1 MDKKRLRTAQAGF
14 TLVEVIVS
22 LGILAVLLIAFS
34 SLLLQGRT
42 TMADTADYDRLL
54 GDLRAVME
62 GSTIPAEILTE
73 AGAAEELVFDFTDGA
88 KSIFVTVDEKG
99 VLLNQDSITGHLET
113 FHDAG
118 GKIQLRRW
126 VPDQKAPEESEDED
140 DAAKTSE

>member
-1 MDKKRLRTAQAGF
+1 MDKKRLPKAQAGF

-62 GSTIPAEILTE
+62 GSDTPVEVLTE
-73 AGAAEELVFDFTDGA
+73 TGATEKVVFDFRDGV
-88 KSIFVTVDEKG
+88 KRIQMTVDEDYTFE
-99 VLLNQDSITGHLET
+99 DSVTGHLET
-113 FHDAG
+113 FRDAS

-126 VPDQKAPEESEDED
+126 VPDPIAPEESEGED
-140 DAAKTSE
+140 DAAETSA

>member
-1 MDKKRLRTAQAGF
+1 MGKKRLAKAQAGF

-62 GSTIPAEILTE
+62 GSDLPAEVLVET
-73 AGAAEELVFDFTDGA
+73 GAAEKLVLDFYDEA
-88 KSIFVTVDEKG
+88 KRIQMTVDEDYTFE
-99 VLLNQDSITGHLET
+99 DSITGHLET
-113 FHDAG
+113 FRDAS

-126 VPDQKAPEESEDED
+126 VPDQKAPEESEGED
-140 DAAKTSE
+140 DAAKTSA

>member
-1 MDKKRLRTAQAGF
+1 MGKKRLAKAQAGF

-62 GSTIPAEILTE
+62 GSDLPAEVLVET
-73 AGAAEELVFDFTDGA
+73 GAAEKLVFDFYDEA
-88 KSIFVTVDEKG
+88 KRIQMTIDEDYTFE
-99 VLLNQDSITGHLET
+99 DSITGHLET
-113 FHDAG
+113 FRDASS
-118 GKIQLRRW
+118 KIQLRRW
-126 VPDQKAPEESEDED
+126 VPDQKAPEESEGED
-140 DAAKTSE
+140 DAAKTSA

>member
-1 MDKKRLRTAQAGF
+1 MDKKRLRAAQAGF

-113 FHDAG
+113 F
-118 GKIQLRRW
+118 QLRR
-126 VPDQKAPEESEDED
+126 
-140 DAAKTSE
+140 

>member
-1 MDKKRLRTAQAGF
+1 MGKKRLAKAQAGF

-62 GSTIPAEILTE
+62 GSDLPAEVLVET
-73 AGAAEELVFDFTDGA
+73 GAAEKLVFDFYDEA
-88 KSIFVTVDEKG
+88 KRIQMTIDEDYTFE
-99 VLLNQDSITGHLET
+99 DSITGHLET
-113 FHDAG
+113 FRDAS

-126 VPDQKAPEESEDED
+126 VPDQKAPEESEGED
-140 DAAKTSE
+140 DAAKTSA

>member
-1 MDKKRLRTAQAGF
+1 MDKKRLPKAQAGF
-14 TLVEVIVS
+14 TLIEVIVS

-62 GSTIPAEILTE
+62 GSDTPVEVLTE
-73 AGAAEELVFDFTDGA
+73 TGATEKVVFDFRDGV
-88 KSIFVTVDEKG
+88 KRIQMTVDEDYTFE
-99 VLLNQDSITGHLET
+99 DSVIGHLET
-113 FHDAG
+113 FHDAS

-126 VPDQKAPEESEDED
+126 VPDPIAPEESEGED
-140 DAAKTSE
+140 DAAETNA